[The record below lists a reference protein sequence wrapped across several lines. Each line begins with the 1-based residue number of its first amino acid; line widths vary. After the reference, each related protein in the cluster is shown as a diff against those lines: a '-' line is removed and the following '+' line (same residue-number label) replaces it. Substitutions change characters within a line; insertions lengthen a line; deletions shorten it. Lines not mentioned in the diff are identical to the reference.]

1 MDYGSKMQLP
11 RSVSNSDDTAIVEI
25 YQRHVYTLLSYIR
38 RYAPTR
44 EDAEDILLEVFIAAF
59 ERNALAG
66 LSEGEQLAW
75 LRRVAQNKC
84 VDVYRASQRRPF
96 LSLET
101 VTDVLYDDADHL
113 PEQIALYSEELAL
126 LRTRLAKL
134 SEQQQQILRLRF
146 GQGLRCTEI
155 AKKLN
160 KSENAV
166 RTTLSRTLN
175 LLRRIYSTEENS
187 GE

>member
-1 MDYGSKMQLP
+1 MQRP
-11 RSVSNSDDTAIVEI
+11 RSGSIFEETAIAEL
-25 YQRHVYTLLSYIR
+25 YQRHAYALLSSIR
-38 RYAPTR
+38 RFVATR
-44 EDAEDILLEVFIAAF
+44 EDAEDVMLETFIAAF

-75 LRRVAQNKC
+75 LRRVAHNKC
-84 VDVYRASQRRPF
+84 VDAYRALLRHPSLP
-96 LSLET
+96 LET
-101 VTDVLYDDADHL
+101 VAELLYDDDEQL
-113 PEQIALYSEELAL
+113 PEQMALRSEERAL

-134 SEQQQQILRLRF
+134 PEQQQQILRLRF
-146 GQGLRCTEI
+146 GLGLRCTEI
-155 AKKLN
+155 ARRLN
-160 KSENAV
+160 KSETAI